1 MGPDE
6 SQFGGALGTAVV
18 DNPRPGLFAAIQQQL
33 GLRLEPTRAS
43 IDLFVVDKA
52 AHPTEN

>member
-1 MGPDE
+1 
-6 SQFGGALGTAVV
+6 LGTAVV